1 MKYRLQRVCEEDRD
15 MNMLQSMECEM
26 QGKVKQLIA
35 FVKYDNIAS
44 QMVFKKSNYVE
55 IKEKDYIK
63 YSKNFN

>member
-1 MKYRLQRVCEEDRD
+1 MKYRSQRVCEEDRD

-44 QMVFKKSNYVE
+44 QMVLKKV
-55 IKEKDYIK
+55 IMLK
-63 YSKNFN
+63 

>member
-44 QMVFKKSNYVE
+44 QMVLKKV
-55 IKEKDYIK
+55 IMLK
-63 YSKNFN
+63 